1 MSQVF
6 ELAVLVEWII
16 KYGSDLETNM
26 TSVERVLEY
35 TRIDQEPNHGEV
47 LANWPTAGSVR
58 FKNVSL
64 YYEGCKSPVLKSISF
79 EVKPKERIGI
89 IGRTGAG
96 KSSIISVLYR
106 LYEFHG
112 QVEIDGVDTKTLSLE
127 CLRLVYN

>member
-35 TRIDQEPNHGEV
+35 TRIDQETNHGKLLE
-47 LANWPTAGSVR
+47 NWPTAGSIR

-64 YYEGCKSPVLKSISF
+64 LYDGCKSPVLKSVIF
-79 EVKPKERIGI
+79 EVNPKERIGI

-106 LYEFHG
+106 LYEFQG
-112 QVEIDGVDTKTLSLE
+112 QVEMDGVDTTTLTLE
-127 CLRLVYN
+127 FLRLVYN